1 MHFYSISSYIST
13 LHFSLELTW
22 RNSLFNFHSSYSTL
36 HAPLAILHWRL
47 LCICGFT
54 HFNFG
59 LNPNEPSWIFGHQ
72 TEINI
77 IALLRLPHIC
87 NLSALTHIHTYTHL
101 YMQAFIYV
109 GICNVQL
116 QLFVFVNFLQE
127 FSTLEFVL
135 QVVSLITHET
145 QL

>member
-87 NLSALTHIHTYTHL
+87 NLSALIFSTHL
-101 YMQAFIYV
+101 YMQAFTYS
-109 GICNVQL
+109 VQL